1 MARRPDQAAE
11 ERQDEST
18 HSGRLLVRM
27 PPTLHADLARAA
39 DNEGISLNS
48 LIVGVLAG
56 AVAWRHPDEKVP
68 NGRAHEP
75 PALASAA
82 APAEA
87 ASSLAPETTGP
98 AASETEEAPAAGTPA
113 ATAKPVRPRRTTS
126 RFAMPP
132 DRGNQLSLVLLANL
146 VVMAI
151 VGIIAIVVLIAA
163 WPG

>member
-1 MARRPDQAAE
+1 MARRPGQVAE
-11 ERQDEST
+11 ERQDEAT

-68 NGRAHEP
+68 NGRAPEP
-75 PALASAA
+75 AALPSAETPAASPAPGATEPDASKHAGTASAA
-82 APAEA
+82 TDLVPRKR
-87 ASSLAPETTGP
+87 SGP
-98 AASETEEAPAAGTPA
+98 
-113 ATAKPVRPRRTTS
+113 

-132 DRGNQLSLVLLANL
+132 DRGSQLSLVLMANL

-163 WPG
+163 WPS

>member
-1 MARRPDQAAE
+1 MARRQGQVAE
-11 ERQDEST
+11 ERQDEAT

-68 NGRAHEP
+68 NGRAPEP
-75 PALASAA
+75 AALPSA
-82 APAEA
+82 EK
-87 ASSLAPETTGP
+87 P
-98 AASETEEAPAAGTPA
+98 AASPAPGAAEPDASKHAGTAPT
-113 ATAKPVRPRRTTS
+113 ATDLVPRKRS
-126 RFAMPP
+126 GPRFAMPP
-132 DRGNQLSLVLLANL
+132 DRGSQLSFILLANL

>member
-1 MARRPDQAAE
+1 MARRQGQAAE
-11 ERQDEST
+11 ERQDEAT

-27 PPTLHADLARAA
+27 PPTLHADLAGAA
-39 DNEGISLNS
+39 DKEGVSLNS

-68 NGRAHEP
+68 NGRAPQPATLQPAAEMPAASPEP
-75 PALASAA
+75 EAAEAA
-82 APAEA
+82 APVKAG
-87 ASSLAPETTGP
+87 ASS
-98 AASETEEAPAAGTPA
+98 APAKRIG
-113 ATAKPVRPRRTTS
+113 S

-132 DRGNQLSLVLLANL
+132 DRGSQLSLILLANL

-151 VGIIAIVVLIAA
+151 VGVVAIVVLIAA

>member
-1 MARRPDQAAE
+1 MARRQGQVAE
-11 ERQDEST
+11 ERQDEAT

-68 NGRAHEP
+68 NGRGPEP
-75 PALASAA
+75 AALPSAD
-82 APAEA
+82 
-87 ASSLAPETTGP
+87 TP
-98 AASETEEAPAAGTPA
+98 AASPEPEPPKHGGTPPV
-113 ATAKPVRPRRTTS
+113 ATDSAPRKRAGP

-132 DRGNQLSLVLLANL
+132 DRGGQLSFILLANL